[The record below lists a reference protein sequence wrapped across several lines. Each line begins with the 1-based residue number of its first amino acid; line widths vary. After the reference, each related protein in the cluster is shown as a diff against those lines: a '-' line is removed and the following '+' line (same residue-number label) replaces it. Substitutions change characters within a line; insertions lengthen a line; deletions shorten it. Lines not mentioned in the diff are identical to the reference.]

1 MRRLFIILL
10 FGFLSIKPQISMA
23 TEDYILFISS
33 YSSEYPWSK
42 AIEESF
48 RDNLKQ
54 LNIPLEIYT
63 EYLNT
68 NILPATY
75 NWTLPRM
82 EMILE
87 SYKAYPPKIVILL
100 SDEAWNA
107 YRKSYKKEWYD
118 VNVLLAGVKKQS
130 LKLKKE
136 NQGQCL
142 CQEDFIPT
150 DELCK
155 KYNATGIVEE
165 LQLKSTVSM
174 MRQLQPELQGVAI
187 IGDRLFY
194 GVYTTLLAQKYLHQ
208 WFPDFQLFS
217 LDGRFI
223 TTDSLYKKIST
234 LPLHTGIILSG
245 WHQDKLDYLFD
256 TEMIYENICSLANR
270 PIYVLNDWGLNNIK
284 FIGGYYSTI
293 NNYGDELAN
302 LTNQIIK
309 GIQAQTIPLKNDV
322 KNQSA
327 HLNQSMLRQYRL
339 DPSNIQ
345 DKSIN
350 YYALLPTFWQKHA
363 FLVSI
368 CGIIIGIGIILYVII
383 LTSQKF
389 KLYRRKLDN
398 SQNEIDISLN
408 NQEQLSDALRYFLEA
423 ETEQE
428 SVNKILKRLL
438 DELQADRAYIFE
450 FDDIHHTSSNT
461 YEICSPI
468 AAPQIDKLQK
478 VPNEMIPWLYSRM
491 QEDKLLVTEDL
502 RTTQGIIPETERKIL
517 LEQGIISMLVA
528 PLHVNNKL
536 WGYVG
541 IDYIHEIKYYG
552 KQDVIYLKTLAQILC
567 IGIEHF
573 RSEKRNTLSQQ
584 RVAELESLFSFTSE
598 KAHVGFAQWNP
609 FTCTGFATDQWFI
622 NLGETT
628 REISEVIGI
637 CQYMHPDDRKEL
649 HQFIASAANGSAT
662 TFEKNVRIQQ
672 DGEWRWYR
680 YHSTL
685 RNYDINQRYA
695 EVVFLSV
702 DIDNLKKIEANLI
715 QAKARAEES
724 DKLKSAFIAN
734 MSHEI
739 RTPLNAIIGFSN
751 LLAEDIDLTQEEKS
765 EYIRLISTN
774 NQLLLQLINDILDIS
789 KIEAGVM
796 VFNEDIIELNQF
808 CRELES
814 IYILKATQEVTI
826 SFVCDHP
833 EEYTLN
839 IDRTRLSQVISNFLN
854 NAIKFTQQGYIHFGY
869 RIQEKMI
876 YFYVTDTGSGIP
888 QNKQKDIF
896 HRFVKL
902 NSFVQ
907 GTGLGL
913 SICSTIVE
921 KFGGEIGVE
930 SEPDQGST
938 FWFTIPRQDI
948 GPNDIN

>member
-1 MRRLFIILL
+1 
-10 FGFLSIKPQISMA
+10 
-23 TEDYILFISS
+23 
-33 YSSEYPWSK
+33 
-42 AIEESF
+42 
-48 RDNLKQ
+48 
-54 LNIPLEIYT
+54 
-63 EYLNT
+63 
-68 NILPATY
+68 
-75 NWTLPRM
+75 
-82 EMILE
+82 
-87 SYKAYPPKIVILL
+87 
-100 SDEAWNA
+100 
-107 YRKSYKKEWYD
+107 
-118 VNVLLAGVKKQS
+118 
-130 LKLKKE
+130 
-136 NQGQCL
+136 
-142 CQEDFIPT
+142 
-150 DELCK
+150 
-155 KYNATGIVEE
+155 
-165 LQLKSTVSM
+165 
-174 MRQLQPELQGVAI
+174 
-187 IGDRLFY
+187 
-194 GVYTTLLAQKYLHQ
+194 
-208 WFPDFQLFS
+208 
-217 LDGRFI
+217 
-223 TTDSLYKKIST
+223 
-234 LPLHTGIILSG
+234 
-245 WHQDKLDYLFD
+245 
-256 TEMIYENICSLANR
+256 
-270 PIYVLNDWGLNNIK
+270 
-284 FIGGYYSTI
+284 
-293 NNYGDELAN
+293 
-302 LTNQIIK
+302 
-309 GIQAQTIPLKNDV
+309 
-322 KNQSA
+322 
-327 HLNQSMLRQYRL
+327 
-339 DPSNIQ
+339 
-345 DKSIN
+345 
-350 YYALLPTFWQKHA
+350 
-363 FLVSI
+363 
-368 CGIIIGIGIILYVII
+368 
-383 LTSQKF
+383 
-389 KLYRRKLDN
+389 
-398 SQNEIDISLN
+398 
-408 NQEQLSDALRYFLEA
+408 
-423 ETEQE
+423 
-428 SVNKILKRLL
+428 
-438 DELQADRAYIFE
+438 
-450 FDDIHHTSSNT
+450 
-461 YEICSPI
+461 
-468 AAPQIDKLQK
+468 
-478 VPNEMIPWLYSRM
+478 
-491 QEDKLLVTEDL
+491 
-502 RTTQGIIPETERKIL
+502 
-517 LEQGIISMLVA
+517 
-528 PLHVNNKL
+528 
-536 WGYVG
+536 
-541 IDYIHEIKYYG
+541 
-552 KQDVIYLKTLAQILC
+552 
-567 IGIEHF
+567 
-573 RSEKRNTLSQQ
+573 
-584 RVAELESLFSFTSE
+584 
-598 KAHVGFAQWNP
+598 
-609 FTCTGFATDQWFI
+609 
-622 NLGETT
+622 
-628 REISEVIGI
+628 
-637 CQYMHPDDRKEL
+637 MHPDDRKEL

-774 NQLLLQLINDILDIS
+774 NQLLLQLINDILDIP

-814 IYILKATQEVTI
+814 IYILKATQKVTI